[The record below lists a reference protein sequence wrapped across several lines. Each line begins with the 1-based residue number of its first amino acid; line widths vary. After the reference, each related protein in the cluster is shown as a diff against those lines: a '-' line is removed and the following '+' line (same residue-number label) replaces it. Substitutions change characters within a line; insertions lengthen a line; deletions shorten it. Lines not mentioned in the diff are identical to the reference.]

1 MNLSW
6 LRRALHRPPTIADCL
21 RAASQAPCEPL
32 RAPDREFRG
41 VVNGPRLVERTKRS
55 QELQTA
61 RWRDDFGWFEIDW
74 QEFGADYDL
83 EEPA

>member
-1 MNLSW
+1 MNLAW
-6 LRRALHRPPTIADCL
+6 LRRLLHRPPTVADCL
-21 RAASQAPCEPL
+21 RAASAAPCEPL

-41 VVNGPRLVERTKRS
+41 VVNGPRLVERTRRS

-61 RWRDDFGWFEIDW
+61 RYRDDFGW
-74 QEFGADYDL
+74 EFNEWGEFSVET